1 MFISSDEKVND
12 LALKYLEEKYEEKFE
27 YSSPAGISMSGTRSF
42 YATCASLGEESVLVQ
57 IDNYKDKEN
66 RVFRDNYLAVKYRSR
81 TSEFLE
87 ECASEK
93 FSQAKVFL
101 NIGFMALS
109 PDIPAS
115 ASFEDYLADSDCYL
129 SVLIGVKQ
137 SDFTNREQLSTA
149 ASAISNACGGRSLSI
164 LIIVVKDSE
173 FETLDEKALEEK
185 SMKDD
190 FVICAELTRND
201 GFNDFRVYGGE

>member
-1 MFISSDEKVND
+1 M
-12 LALKYLEEKYEEKFE
+12 
-27 YSSPAGISMSGTRSF
+27 
-42 YATCASLGEESVLVQ
+42 
-57 IDNYKDKEN
+57 
-66 RVFRDNYLAVKYRSR
+66 
-81 TSEFLE
+81 
-87 ECASEK
+87 
-93 FSQAKVFL
+93 
-101 NIGFMALS
+101 
-109 PDIPAS
+109 
-115 ASFEDYLADSDCYL
+115 ADSDCYL